1 MRQATGLAASPG
13 KATGHNNNKVI
24 GRGVVRLL
32 QAPAVVALAAAL
44 AVSTPAPAPPGSEPL
59 CNLPPELSGELQGE
73 KSKIR
78 HPKSDQAA
86 RCTSKCVS
94 TCVLGGY
101 GAPGVGGPFNVR
113 RYYSLYLT
121 LISCSSMSISNG
133 TMQLFVSF
141 AHRFLT
147 ILRVFRVAMDGWMNV
162 SRPLVVFKD
171 TFRSRQYWYANH
183 QESFWSP
190 FLPDLGWYE
199 LLVRGCSLTEC
210 SDVCNLIKDGE
221 DEQ

>member
-1 MRQATGLAASPG
+1 MPG
-13 KATGHNNNKVI
+13 APPIKVADHNKVI
-24 GRGVVRLL
+24 GRRVVRLL
-32 QAPAVVALAAAL
+32 QAPAVVALAAVL
-44 AVSTPAPAPPGSEPL
+44 AVSTPGTSEPL

-113 RYYSLYLT
+113 R
-121 LISCSSMSISNG
+121 
-133 TMQLFVSF
+133 
-141 AHRFLT
+141 
-147 ILRVFRVAMDGWMNV
+147 
-162 SRPLVVFKD
+162 PLVVFKD
-171 TFRSRQYWYANH
+171 TFRSRQY
-183 QESFWSP
+183 
-190 FLPDLGWYE
+190 
-199 LLVRGCSLTEC
+199 CLTEC

-221 DEQ
+221 DDQ